1 MVYNHKSIRSVSDY
15 NEALAKYQRLR
26 SAPNPDIERL
36 AQLASSIEVYESKR
50 IHAFYRPFNLFFR
63 RKRMAR
69 FVRAFGVSNGT
80 RILDLGGHPFNWSL
94 VPLFPNVTMLNIR
107 NELGARPPTRPG
119 QRMIYY
125 DGGRVPFPD
134 ASFDICYS
142 NSVIEHVGDE
152 QEIEEF
158 ASEVRRLA
166 PRYYVQTPNRWFPI
180 EPHFICL
187 FIHWLPVGI
196 QRRLIRWVSVWGWIT
211 RPPQARIDELIKG
224 IRLLTFREMQAL
236 FPDADIVRER
246 FLGFTKSIIA
256 MKR

>member
-1 MVYNHKSIRSVSDY
+1 MTYGQKSIRSTSEY
-15 NEALAKYQRLR
+15 NEALAEYQHL
-26 SAPNPDIERL
+26 SSTPNPNVEQL
-36 AQLASSIEVYESKR
+36 AQLASSIESYESKH
-50 IHAFYRPFNLFFR
+50 IHAIYRPFNAFFR

-69 FVRAFGVSNGT
+69 FVRAFGVT
-80 RILDLGGHPFNWSL
+80 DKARILDLGGGPFNWSL
-94 VPLFPNVTMLNIR
+94 IPQFPSVTMLNIR
-107 NELGARPPTRPG
+107 NDLATLTPTRTG
-119 QRMIYY
+119 QRMVYY
-125 DGGRVPFPD
+125 DGGRAPFPD

-152 QEIEEF
+152 QAIEEF

-187 FIHWLPVGI
+187 FIHWLPVAI
-196 QRRLIRWVSVWGWIT
+196 QRRLIRWLSVWGLVT
-211 RPPQARIDELIKG
+211 RPTQARIDEMLNE
-224 IRLLTFREMQAL
+224 IRLLSFREMQAL
-236 FPDADIVRER
+236 FPDAEVVPER